1 MTSQPHHLDVDL
13 EAKYLQKA
21 ISPRDQK
28 PITPLT
34 EYETDCLYRFRQ
46 APEDERDI
54 LASFSQKLRKRDK
67 RSWGEWMHNQV
78 AEQVIAAR

>member
-28 PITPLT
+28 PINPLT

-46 APEDERDI
+46 APEDDVISWRR
-54 LASFSQKLRKRDK
+54 FPQKLRKRIN
-67 RSWGEWMHNQV
+67 GHGVEWMHNQV
-78 AEQVIAAR
+78 AEQ